1 MKAFRYV
8 RVDGGAGD
16 AGKLVRKGAT
26 LKAGGSDLLDRMKE
40 RLIEPDDVVAFNEI
54 QSDYL
59 RGIVDVDGDLR
70 IGALVTLAE
79 IAESKKV
86 AKRYPALAAAAQHA
100 ASPQVRHRA
109 TLGGN
114 ICQHSRCGYYRLAS
128 FPCWKRGGDSCP
140 VLADGAV
147 QDTAGIF
154 SNGNCASAHP
164 ASLPPVLGALGARV
178 VVRARKERQERG
190 FADLW
195 RAPEKGVAEDVALAP
210 GEVIVSVV
218 LPALAA
224 KTGVAYE
231 EVRQRA
237 AFDWAL
243 VSCAARVTRQG
254 GTVKDA
260 SIWLGSVAPTPHRAA
275 AAEHALVGKAAG
287 ADAFAA
293 AAEAAVADAKPLDG
307 NKYKVDLVK
316 VVVRRALERAAG
328 RDR

>member
-8 RVDGGAGD
+8 HVSGGAGD
-16 AGKLVRKGAT
+16 AGKRVLKGAV

-40 RLIEPDDVVAFNEI
+40 RLIEPDEVVAFDAI
-54 QSDYL
+54 ASDYM
-59 RGIVDVDGDLR
+59 RAIAPDGDGLR

-79 IAESKKV
+79 IAESKAV
-86 AKRYPALAAAAQHA
+86 AKHCDALVEAARHA

-114 ICQHSRCGYYRLAS
+114 LCQHTRCGYYRIRT

-147 QDTAGIF
+147 QETAGVF
-154 SNGNCASAHP
+154 GNAQCASAHP
-164 ASLPPVLGALGARV
+164 ASLPPVLGALGAKI
-178 VVRARKERQERG
+178 VVRGRKDREERA

-210 GEVIVSVV
+210 GEVIVSVL
-218 LPALAA
+218 LPALPPR
-224 KTGVAYE
+224 TSVAYE

-243 VSCAARVTRQG
+243 VSCAARVTRDG
-254 GTVKDA
+254 GKVKDA
-260 SIWLGSVAPTPHRAA
+260 SIWLGSVAPTPYRAE
-275 AAEHALVGKAAG
+275 AAEKALIGKEPG
-287 ADAFAA
+287 DDAIAA
-293 AAEAAVADAKPLDG
+293 AAEAAVSGATPLPG
-307 NKYKVDLVK
+307 NAYKVDLVK
-316 VVVRRALERAAG
+316 VVVRRALERAAR

>member
-8 RVDGGAGD
+8 RVEGGAGD
-16 AGKLVRKGAT
+16 VGKLLRKGAT

-40 RLIEPDDVVAFNEI
+40 RLVEPDDVVAFNEL

-59 RGIVDVDGDLR
+59 RAITDVEGELR
-70 IGALVTLAE
+70 IGGLVTLAE
-79 IAESKKV
+79 IAESDKI
-86 AKRYPALAAAAQHA
+86 AKRYPALAVAAQHA

-114 ICQHSRCGYYRLAS
+114 LCQHTRCGYYRLAS
-128 FPCWKRGGDSCP
+128 FPCWKRGADACP
-140 VLADGAV
+140 VLVDGAV

-154 SNGNCASAHP
+154 GNSSCASAHP
-164 ASLPPVLGALGARV
+164 ASLPPVLGALGARIT
-178 VVRARKERQERG
+178 VRGKKDREDRA

-195 RAPEKGVAEDVALAP
+195 RAPEQGVTEDVALAP
-210 GEVIVSVV
+210 GEVIVSVT
-218 LPALAA
+218 LPALLPR
-224 KTGVAYE
+224 TGVAYE

-243 VSCAARVTRQG
+243 VSCAARVTREG

-260 SIWLGSVAPTPHRAA
+260 SIWLGSVAPTPHRAV
-275 AAEHALVGKAAG
+275 AAERAIIGKEAG
-287 ADAFAA
+287 EAAFAA
-293 AAEAAVADAKPLDG
+293 AADAAVADATPLPG
-307 NKYKVDLVK
+307 NRYKVDLVK